1 MVKNVGDI
9 IIKDVTMNQSWSFTP
24 TREGY
29 FAASAKID
37 EIEQKGHKVGG
48 DVGRVRSFTG

>member
-1 MVKNVGDI
+1 MKNVGDI